1 MAGPVRITLDDYRAV
16 APRGAVDFVLRLA
29 ETVRGRRLVHVTAS
43 RYGGGIAATLNRM
56 LPVVNALGV
65 ETTWEIIVGT
75 AEFDAGARSLA
86 LALHGTEQVVT
97 EAMLER
103 LHATCVDNAARLP
116 LEGDLVMVHGGA
128 PFLLVD
134 RRPDAGRW
142 IWRGHGDLSAPQAQV
157 WAFLRRFL
165 PRYDAAVLS
174 RRSFAPPLPIPRFLI
189 APAVDPLDDRNR
201 DMSRLEQAQRLDR
214 LGVPRDKPYL
224 VQVGEFTRT
233 QDPQGV
239 INAYRL
245 VKKRHDVRLVLA
257 GPEPSDSSTVL
268 DEVRE
273 AAQADGDVVPVVLG
287 GAADADL
294 NALERGA
301 TVVVQKPLRAD
312 FALDVACA
320 MWKGK
325 PVIGSPVGGIPDQ
338 IVPHATGYV
347 VSTVEGAAFRLR
359 NLLNSPELIGRM
371 GAAAR
376 ETVRHRFLIT
386 RDLADHLGLL
396 AHLTK

>member
-1 MAGPVRITLDDYRAV
+1 VAGPVRITLDDYRTV
-16 APRGAVDFVLRLA
+16 APRGAVEFVMRLA
-29 ETVRGRRLVHVTAS
+29 ETVRGRHLVHVTAS
-43 RYGGGIAATLNRM
+43 RYGGGVAATLNRT
-56 LPVVNALGV
+56 LPVLNALGV
-65 ETTWEIIVGT
+65 ETTWEIVVGT
-75 AEFDAGARSLA
+75 AEFDASARTLA
-86 LALHGTEQVVT
+86 LALYGTEQVVT

-103 LHATCVDNAARLP
+103 LYATCVDNAARLP
-116 LEGDLVMVHGGA
+116 LAGDLVMIHGSA

-142 IWRGHGDLSAPQAQV
+142 AWRGHGDMSAPQAQV

-165 PRYDAAVLS
+165 PRYDAAVIS
-174 RRSFAPPLPIPRFLI
+174 RPSFAPPLPIPRFLI
-189 APAVDPLDDRNR
+189 APSVDPLAERNR

-214 LGVPRDKPYL
+214 LAVPRDKPYL
-224 VQVGEFTRT
+224 LQVGDFTRT

-257 GPEPSDSSTVL
+257 GPEPAGTTVL

-273 AAQADGDVVPVVLG
+273 AAQADPDLLPLVLAGDS
-287 GAADADL
+287 DADL

-301 TVVVQKPLRAD
+301 TIVVQKPLRAD

-325 PVIGSPVGGIPDQ
+325 PVIGSPAGGIPFQ
-338 IVPHATGYV
+338 IPQGVTGYV
-347 VSTVEGAAFRLR
+347 VETVEGAAFRIR
-359 NLLNSPELIGRM
+359 HLLNNPELIGRM
-371 GAAAR
+371 GAAGR
-376 ETVRHRFLIT
+376 EHVRRHFLLT
-386 RDLADHLGLL
+386 QQLASYLALL
-396 AHLTK
+396 AHLTG